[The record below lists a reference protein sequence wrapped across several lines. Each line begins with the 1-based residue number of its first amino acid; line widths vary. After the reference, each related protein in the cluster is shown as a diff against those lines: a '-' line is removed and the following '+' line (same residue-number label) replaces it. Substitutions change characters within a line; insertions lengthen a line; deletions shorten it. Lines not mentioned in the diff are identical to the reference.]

1 MTPFRALLGALPLAL
16 GACVASPEPARRPA
30 TRPAEPG
37 DPLPRFET
45 TVRVEEP
52 VRPPSP
58 ALHEPEQAESRP
70 ASGPSRALP
79 PRRAGE
85 RVLERWDGRLS
96 KFYSVRADQGVKFG
110 NYIAKYCGLPEGA
123 VEVLQKA
130 DLADFRNLREA
141 DPAKVRG
148 QTIEISDWIVVTGT
162 PEEID
167 RVDRFYGL
175 YYASVP
181 QIEIEA
187 RVAEITSTSGLDFGS
202 LFNLDRLSGAH
213 QVLVDQFD
221 TNFPSQSSAT
231 TGVLGNLDLFTVQD
245 STQYKATLHFLETQ
259 QGVDFISNPR
269 IAVRT
274 GARAEIV
281 TGTEIPYLESQTIQ
295 GSTIISAIK
304 YKVVGVKL
312 YVVPYLTGADVVT
325 LEVELEV
332 SAQTGFSNLGGDVVN
347 PVISTR
353 IAKTLVHVRNGETF
367 VVGGLLASNEVETEN
382 RVPILGSI
390 PLLGYLFRSTLTQKQ
405 TTDVLFFLTP
415 RVIADETGPAGLVVP
430 PVE

>member
-1 MTPFRALLGALPLAL
+1 MAPFRALLGGVPLAVC
-16 GACVASPEPARRPA
+16 ACVSSPAPARRPA
-30 TRPAEPG
+30 PAPHEPG
-37 DPLPRFET
+37 ERLPRFET

-52 VRPPSP
+52 EGPRIPLPREEGSPETRPT
-58 ALHEPEQAESRP
+58 
-70 ASGPSRALP
+70 SGPSHTLP

-85 RVLERWDGRLS
+85 RVIERWDGRLS
-96 KFYSVRADQGVKFG
+96 KFYSVRADQGVRFG
-110 NYIAKYCGLPEGA
+110 GYIAKYCGLPEGA
-123 VEVLQKA
+123 VDVLPKA
-130 DLADFRNLREA
+130 DLADFRNLKEL
-141 DPAKVRG
+141 DPAKVKG

-187 RVAEITSTSGLDFGS
+187 RVAEIGSTNGVDLGA
-202 LFNLDRLSGAH
+202 LFTLDRVPGAH
-213 QVLVDQFD
+213 PVLVDQFD
-221 TNFPSQSSAT
+221 TNFPNQASTT
-231 TGVLGNLDLFTVQD
+231 TGVLGALKLFTVQD
-245 STQYKATLHFLETQ
+245 ATTYAATLHFLETT

-269 IAVRT
+269 IAVRN

-304 YKVVGVKL
+304 YKTVGVKL

-332 SAQTGFSNLGGDVVN
+332 SA
-347 PVISTR
+347 
-353 IAKTLVHVRNGETF
+353 
-367 VVGGLLASNEVETEN
+367 
-382 RVPILGSI
+382 
-390 PLLGYLFRSTLTQKQ
+390 
-405 TTDVLFFLTP
+405 
-415 RVIADETGPAGLVVP
+415 
-430 PVE
+430 